1 MMRKQVN
8 SKGREDSVASKWA
21 DLMQY
26 EKDIEDA
33 PKNNEHVRERENVNK
48 SDTFQKIKENTSKK
62 FSFIKS
68 QISGFCR

>member
-1 MMRKQVN
+1 MN

-26 EKDIEDA
+26 EKEIED
-33 PKNNEHVRERENVNK
+33 PSKNNECVQERENVNK
-48 SDTFQKIKENTSKK
+48 TDKFQKIKENTSKK

-68 QISGFCR
+68 QLSGLCR

>member
-1 MMRKQVN
+1 MN

-26 EKDIEDA
+26 EKEIEDS
-33 PKNNEHVRERENVNK
+33 PKNNEHVREIENLNK
-48 SDTFQKIKENTSKK
+48 SDKFQKIKENTSKK

>member
-26 EKDIEDA
+26 EKEIEDP
-33 PKNNEHVRERENVNK
+33 PKNNERVQERENVNK
-48 SDTFQKIKENTSKK
+48 TDKFQKIKENTSKK

-68 QISGFCR
+68 QISGLCR

>member
-1 MMRKQVN
+1 MRKQVN

-26 EKDIEDA
+26 EKEIEDT